1 MYDIR
6 YSLPNGTFRWFSQKA
21 VPRIGEFVE
30 LPDNQLFI
38 VAEIRHR
45 PERDDVLIHLA
56 YT

>member
-30 LPDNQLFI
+30 LPDEKLYI